1 MVNTKDDLTGK
12 RFGRLVVL
20 KQIEDYVVPSGRH
33 HPQWLCQ
40 CDCGKEPIGV
50 LGNSLKSG
58 HTRSCGCLREENLKT
73 VAITHGDSYSKLY
86 GVYTSIIDRCYN
98 SNNKRF
104 KDYGGRGINVC
115 EEWKDSYLNFKTWA
129 IASGYKEGLSI
140 DRENNDLGY
149 NSSNCRW
156 VTRIV
161 QQNNMRR
168 NHIIEYNGQS
178 KTIAEWSRELDISYD
193 KLWKF
198 IKKGL
203 SIEDILKED

>member
-1 MVNTKDDLTGK
+1 MVRTKEDLIGK
-12 RFGRLVVL
+12 RFERLVVL
-20 KQIEDYVVPSGRH
+20 KQTEDYVVPSGRH

-40 CDCGKEPIGV
+40 CDCGNIVEV
-50 LGNSLKSG
+50 LGDSLKSG
-58 HTRSCGCLREENLKT
+58 HTKSCGCLREDNLKT

-98 SNNKRF
+98 PNNKRF
-104 KDYGGRGINVC
+104 KDYGGRGIIVC
-115 EEWKDSYLNFKTWA
+115 DEWKDSYLNFKTWA
-129 IASGYKEGLSI
+129 ISSGYKEGLSI
-140 DRENNDLGY
+140 DRKDNNLGY
-149 NSSNCRW
+149 NPSNCRW
-156 VTRIV
+156 TTRIV

-168 NHIIEYNGQS
+168 NHIVEHNGQS
-178 KTIAEWSRELDISYD
+178 KTIAEWSRELNIKYD